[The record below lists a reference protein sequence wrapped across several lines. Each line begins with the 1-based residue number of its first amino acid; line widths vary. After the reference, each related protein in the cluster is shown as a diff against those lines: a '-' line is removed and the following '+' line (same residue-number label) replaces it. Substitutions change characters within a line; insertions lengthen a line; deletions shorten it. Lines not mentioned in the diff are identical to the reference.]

1 MIRDYAAKKNLQVE
15 EFLSHYGSCICGKIM
30 KWIDMLFVLYYSIVP
45 SWMQWDRC
53 HECMGL
59 DQKLWY

>member
-1 MIRDYAAKKNLQVE
+1 MNFWKD
-15 EFLSHYGSCICGKIM
+15 M

-53 HECMGL
+53 HECIEL
-59 DQKLWY
+59 DQSSGINDFGARRSCEKNPN